1 MSSPTWAERVAGA
14 TLQASP
20 RQVGAM
26 PVVYPLVEK
35 LQIRQ
40 TINGVHGS
48 KAEIDLGRVVEVLV
62 LNRLLSPQPLYQVGE
77 WAEQTVIPQM
87 FGLQVEQWY
96 DQRFGRALDELHPVL
111 GEAWAEIAARA
122 VQQEGLDVS
131 VLHWDTTSVYLEG
144 EYEDSDLAE
153 YGHSSDGFSDKK
165 QVKLG
170 LDVTDRERVPL
181 LYRVLSG
188 STADD
193 TTPVPNLQAI
203 AAFLKRPECA
213 SLAVRPLVVGDCKM
227 ITPAAVAAAH
237 AYHLYYL
244 GPWETD
250 NTVDAVLRSVSQAE
264 LESHPLDYRPVRGF
278 PASQPFVPY
287 CGLWQP
293 FPVTYQDVTYADRAL
308 IVWSAGKQ
316 RLDEE
321 KRKLYLKRLLNRL
334 TEIQKHLNQG
344 RYIRHEYTAQQIALA
359 QRSNP
364 AKGLVS
370 VELTGTDRQLGLTF
384 QIDRTALAQAQA
396 LDGRYLLGTNAAHL
410 SADQALTLFKAQ
422 DRVEKR
428 NAHLKGPLRVRP
440 LFLHSD
446 ERIEG
451 LVFITLLALLVSS
464 LLELHCRRSG
474 LHYSAEHMLQTFAS
488 LYATHQ
494 TFVDG
499 SQYQQ
504 LGKLTTSQ
512 QKILDKLLFPPP
524 SRYLNPLPD

>member
-1 MSSPTWAERVAGA
+1 MSSSTWAERVAGA
-14 TLQASP
+14 TLQSST
-20 RQVGAM
+20 RQVGAV
-26 PVVYPLVEK
+26 PVVYPLMEA
-35 LQIRQ
+35 LQVRQ
-40 TINGVHGS
+40 TINAVRRS
-48 KAEIDLGRVVEVLV
+48 KADIDLGRVTEVLL
-62 LNRLLSPQPLYQVGE
+62 LNRLLSPQPLYRIGE
-77 WAEQTVIPQM
+77 WAELTVIPQM
-87 FGLQVEQWY
+87 FRLQVEQLY
-96 DQRFGRALDELHPVL
+96 DQRFGRALDELHPML

-122 VQQEGLDVS
+122 VQQEGLDMS

-144 EYEDSDLAE
+144 EYEDSDLVE

-193 TTPVPNLQAI
+193 TTPVSNLKAI
-203 AAFLKRPECA
+203 AAFLKQPACA
-213 SLAVRPLVVGDCKM
+213 SLVVRPLVVGDCKM
-227 ITPAAVAAAH
+227 ITPAGVAAAH

-244 GPWETD
+244 GPWESN
-250 NTVDAVLRSVSQAE
+250 NTVDAVLRSVSQTE
-264 LESHPLDYRPVRGF
+264 LESHPLDYRPVRSF

-287 CGLWQP
+287 CGVWQP
-293 FPVTYQDVTYADRAL
+293 FPVMYQDVTYEDRAL
-308 IVWSAGKQ
+308 VVWSAGKQ

-321 KRKLYLKRLLNRL
+321 KRKTYLKRLLNRL
-334 TEIQKHLNQG
+334 AEIQQHLNQG
-344 RYIRHEYTAQQIALA
+344 RYIRREYAAHQIALA

-384 QIDRTALAQAQA
+384 QINRTALAQAQA
-396 LDGRYLLGTNAAHL
+396 LDGRYLLGTNAVHL
-410 SADQALTLFKAQ
+410 SANQTLTFFKGQDQ
-422 DRVEKR
+422 VEKQ

-451 LVFITLLALLVSS
+451 LVFITLLASLVSS

-474 LHYSAEHMLQTFAS
+474 LHSSTERILQTFAS
-488 LYATHQ
+488 LSAIHQ

-499 SQYQQ
+499 SHYQQ
-504 LGKLTTSQ
+504 LGELTPSQ

-524 SRYLNPLPD
+524 SRYLNPLPG

>member
-20 RQVGAM
+20 RQVGAV

-87 FGLQVEQWY
+87 FGLQVEQLY

-287 CGLWQP
+287 CGVWQP

-321 KRKLYLKRLLNRL
+321 KRKLY
-334 TEIQKHLNQG
+334 
-344 RYIRHEYTAQQIALA
+344 
-359 QRSNP
+359 SF
-364 AKGLVS
+364 S
-370 VELTGTDRQLGLTF
+370 
-384 QIDRTALAQAQA
+384 
-396 LDGRYLLGTNAAHL
+396 
-410 SADQALTLFKAQ
+410 
-422 DRVEKR
+422 EK
-428 NAHLKGPLRVRP
+428 
-440 LFLHSD
+440 
-446 ERIEG
+446 I
-451 LVFITLLALLVSS
+451 
-464 LLELHCRRSG
+464 
-474 LHYSAEHMLQTFAS
+474 
-488 LYATHQ
+488 
-494 TFVDG
+494 
-499 SQYQQ
+499 
-504 LGKLTTSQ
+504 
-512 QKILDKLLFPPP
+512 
-524 SRYLNPLPD
+524 